1 MVDIPVDF
9 PSNSSKSSNI
19 YKIQMMMHDK
29 EKVHTVMLQ
38 FLFAFQGQLHHT
50 YTHKKIVI
58 QLLCVQI

>member
-1 MVDIPVDF
+1 
-9 PSNSSKSSNI
+9 
-19 YKIQMMMHDK
+19 MMMHDK